1 MSIVKI
7 KDKTFET
14 SITEEQIK
22 QRVKEVALQISKDME
37 GKNPLLIG
45 VLNGCFMFV
54 ADLMREM
61 TIPCEISFVKLASYE
76 GILSTGKV
84 TEVMGLNEDI
94 TDRTVII
101 VEDIVDTGRTMRQML
116 SSLRVRHPK
125 SVDICTLF
133 LKPDKL
139 EEPLDIKYAAF
150 TIPNNFIVGYGLDYD
165 QQARGLREIYTLVQ
179 E

>member
-1 MSIVKI
+1 M
-7 KDKTFET
+7 
-14 SITEEQIK
+14 
-22 QRVKEVALQISKDME
+22 
-37 GKNPLLIG
+37 
-45 VLNGCFMFV
+45 
-54 ADLMREM
+54 
-61 TIPCEISFVKLASYE
+61 
-76 GILSTGKV
+76 
-84 TEVMGLNEDI
+84 
-94 TDRTVII
+94 II